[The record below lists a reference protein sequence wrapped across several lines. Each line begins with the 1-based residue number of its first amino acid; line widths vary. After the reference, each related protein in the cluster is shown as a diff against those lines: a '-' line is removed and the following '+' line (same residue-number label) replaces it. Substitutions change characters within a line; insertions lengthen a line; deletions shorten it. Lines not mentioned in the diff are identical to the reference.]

1 LGELLLLGYMASLIR
16 WSAGMSSRHAGEVI
30 DRVLSAI
37 HGYTIGVRVGG
48 GVLEFNFVDRELEV
62 RRLLDPGEGVIVGG
76 WVTVLYGPKG
86 CGKTELFKALSS
98 TVASLGDV
106 DIDIVIVASER
117 EAWRVER
124 LYAPRSLAEVASAAI
139 ESLGGSI
146 EVQAGGSWEVKGFV
160 PLDKLVSLLVGYI
173 AYKHPTTSTVPAL
186 PTIAMPLRSSPYNIL
201 REPQIA
207 GRRSPTNPLHMLTAK

>member
-1 LGELLLLGYMASLIR
+1 LGELLLLGYLASLIR
-16 WSAGMSSRHAGEVI
+16 WSAGMSSQHVREI
-30 DRVLSAI
+30 INRILPAI

-86 CGKTELFKALSS
+86 CGKTELFRALGS
-98 TVASLGDV
+98 TIASLGDV
-106 DIDIVIVASER
+106 DVDIVIVGSER

-146 EVQAGGSWEVKGFV
+146 EVQDGGSWEVKGFV
-160 PLDKLVSLLVGYI
+160 PLDKLVSLLAGYI
-173 AYKHPTTSTVPAL
+173 AYKHPTTSTISTL
-186 PTIAMPLRSSPYNIL
+186 PTTASPSRSSPYNIL
-201 REPQIA
+201 
-207 GRRSPTNPLHMLTAK
+207 S

>member
-1 LGELLLLGYMASLIR
+1 LGELPLLGYLDSLVR
-16 WSAGMSSRHAGEVI
+16 WSAGMSSQHVGEVI

-48 GVLEFNFVDRELEV
+48 GVLEFNFIDRELEV

-76 WVTVLYGPKG
+76 WVTVLYGPRG
-86 CGKTELFKALSS
+86 CGKTELFRALSS

-106 DIDIVIVASER
+106 DIDIVILGSER

-124 LYAPRSLAEVASAAI
+124 LYAPPSLAEVARGVI

-160 PLDKLVSLLVGYI
+160 PLDKLVSLLVSYI
-173 AYKHPTTSTVPAL
+173 AYKHPTTSTVPTL

-201 REPQIA
+201 
-207 GRRSPTNPLHMLTAK
+207 S